1 MSNFLLAAQ
10 YTNYFSEAGPRR
22 TILIIGVCLA
32 CASILGYLV
41 TYFVKRDFLKKFLIG
56 DLACFIAYSIAVAI
70 YFIVADF
77 KEGETY
83 TQKYQLWLT
92 IGIIVVAIA
101 LVVTAILLDRRPKNT
116 AKEKS
121 NSLSVAYAAVCIAL
135 AFGLSYVRM
144 YKAPYGGSITLAS
157 TIPLAIYSYIFGW
170 KKGLVCGLIY
180 GFLQSVQ
187 DPWIVHPI
195 QYLLDYPIAF
205 GVIGLMGGMFNKA
218 FTLKNEYASNT
229 VKLTLGIVC
238 GFVLRYIA
246 HALSGAIFFGE
257 YMPDTFS
264 NVWIYTFTYN
274 ALYIFPDMAIA
285 VIAGA
290 LLMASK
296 AFRYQMNS
304 TKGKLIAQS
313 KVRVAVSETNAEIS
327 SDNVDE
333 SVSETK

>member
-41 TYFVKRDFLKKFLIG
+41 TYFAKRDFLKKFLIC

-101 LVVTAILLDRRPKNT
+101 LVVTAILLDKRSVSA
-116 AKEKS
+116 AKQKS

-144 YKAPYGGSITLAS
+144 YKGPYGGSITLAS
-157 TIPLAIYSYIFGW
+157 TIPIAIYSYIFGW

-205 GVIGLMGGMFNKA
+205 GAIGLMGGMFNKA

-229 VKLTLGIVC
+229 IKLTLGIVC
-238 GFVLRYIA
+238 GFILRYLS
-246 HALSGAIFFGE
+246 HALSGAIFFAE

-264 NVWIYTFTYN
+264 NVWVYTFTYN

-285 VIAGA
+285 IVAGA

-313 KVRVAVSETNAEIS
+313 KVRVAAGATNVEVA
-327 SDNVDE
+327 SDKDE
-333 SVSETK
+333 DSVSEIK

>member
-41 TYFVKRDFLKKFLIG
+41 TYFAKRDFLKKFLIC

-101 LVVTAILLDRRPKNT
+101 LVVTAILLDKRSVSA
-116 AKEKS
+116 AKQKS

-144 YKAPYGGSITLAS
+144 YKGPYGGSITLAS
-157 TIPLAIYSYIFGW
+157 TIPIAIYSYIFGW

-205 GVIGLMGGMFNKA
+205 GAIGLMGGMFNKA

-229 VKLTLGIVC
+229 IKLTLGIVC
-238 GFVLRYIA
+238 GFILRYLS
-246 HALSGAIFFGE
+246 HALSGAIFFAE

-264 NVWIYTFTYN
+264 NVWVYTFTYN

-285 VIAGA
+285 IVAGA

-313 KVRVAVSETNAEIS
+313 KVRVAAGATNVEVASDKDEDSISEI
-327 SDNVDE
+327 
-333 SVSETK
+333 K